1 MDGEGGS
8 QHGDAGRAFWVNC
21 VRAEICLCILRPA
34 CVETAC
40 ARAVLS
46 VNARSRPVG
55 NNARLTLP
63 GGQIWV
69 KAAEI
74 R

>member
-21 VRAEICLCILRPA
+21 ARAEICLCILRPA

-46 VNARSRPVG
+46 VNARVG
-55 NNARLTLP
+55 KFTMSMEAMEDRF
-63 GGQIWV
+63 G
-69 KAAEI
+69 
-74 R
+74 